1 MVSVPNVEG
10 DDLVAVPEPEG
21 RIQALRDMLMT
32 IETDSK
38 EYELISDYHKGNQ
51 ARPNV
56 PKTARVEVHEI
67 AKRSVM
73 NLMPLQVSIPAQLSF
88 IDGYREGGNRDP
100 KVWSVWDNSSMAAKQ
115 TNAFR
120 TALKYGNS
128 FLSLEDLNQKEPK
141 IKLLST
147 PDTVAFYHD
156 PVNDRFPV
164 YAMTIRFRPSGDKPG
179 LVVYYD
185 DQEIA
190 YYDWFNASSG
200 NSEFRRREES
210 YVHGLGM
217 TPVKRLV
224 CMMDD
229 DGVVQGLVKPMIPLQ
244 DRVNQTS
251 FDLMVTQT
259 FSSFKVRWASGML
272 GDPVYEEDPETGE
285 PIPKRDGDGNQVY
298 RPIPIDQSTWV
309 TTDDPQ
315 AKMGT
320 LDETPLEGF
329 LKAFE
334 MAIKHFAIVG
344 QLPPHNLL
352 GSMDNLS
359 ADTLVAAMSQTMRFV
374 HMLKTEWGQAIVDL
388 LGLASIQMGYRDT
401 LDGYDGEVN
410 WRDMSDHTLA
420 AVVDALGK
428 AAQLLDVP
436 KRSLWPRIPGVTQG
450 EVMAWEEAADEEEQR
465 EMFEDLNSPG
475 GAASRE
481 AGSSSIPT
489 PLEAFGSRSG
499 DSNSSAQVV
508 EPPVR

>member
-1 MVSVPNVEG
+1 FV
-10 DDLVAVPEPEG
+10 
-21 RIQALRDMLMT
+21 
-32 IETDSK
+32 
-38 EYELISDYHKGNQ
+38 
-51 ARPNV
+51 
-56 PKTARVEVHEI
+56 
-67 AKRSVM
+67 
-73 NLMPLQVSIPAQLSF
+73 
-88 IDGYREGGNRDP
+88 DGYREGGNREP
-100 KVWSVWDNSSMAAKQ
+100 KVWSVWDNSSMPAKQ

-164 YAMTIRFRPSGDKPG
+164 YAMTIRYRPSGDKPG

-190 YYDWFNASSG
+190 YYDWTVGGSG
-200 NSEFRRREES
+200 KSEFQRREES

-229 DGVVQGLVKPMIPLQ
+229 DGVVEGLVKPMIPLQ

-272 GDPVYEEDPETGE
+272 GDPVYDEDPETGE
-285 PIPKRDGDGNQVY
+285 LIPRRDQDGNQIY

-334 MAIKHFAIVG
+334 MAIKHYAIVG

-388 LGLASIQMGYRDT
+388 LGLA
-401 LDGYDGEVN
+401 
-410 WRDMSDHTLA
+410 
-420 AVVDALGK
+420 
-428 AAQLLDVP
+428 
-436 KRSLWPRIPGVTQG
+436 
-450 EVMAWEEAADEEEQR
+450 
-465 EMFEDLNSPG
+465 
-475 GAASRE
+475 
-481 AGSSSIPT
+481 
-489 PLEAFGSRSG
+489 
-499 DSNSSAQVV
+499 
-508 EPPVR
+508 

>member
-1 MVSVPNVEG
+1 MVSVPNVENG
-10 DDLVAVPEPEG
+10 DLVAVPDDEDRVETM
-21 RIQALRDMLMT
+21 REMLMT
-32 IETDSK
+32 IERDAS
-38 EYELISDYHKGNQ
+38 EYSLISDYYKGNH
-51 ARPNV
+51 ALPNV

-88 IDGYREGGNRDP
+88 IDGYREGDDQEP
-100 KVWSVWDNSSMAAKQ
+100 KVWQVWKNSSMASKQ
-115 TNAFR
+115 TIAFKTALRYGNAFL
-120 TALKYGNS
+120 A
-128 FLSLEDLNQKEPK
+128 LEDLNQAEPK

-147 PDTVAFYHD
+147 ADTVAYYHD
-156 PVNDRFPV
+156 PVNDRFPAYV
-164 YAMTIRFRPSGDKPG
+164 LSIRYRPSGKKPG
-179 LVVYYD
+179 LLVFLD
-185 DQEIA
+185 DQEVT
-190 YYDWFNASSG
+190 YYDWTLNSFNK
-200 NSEFRRREES
+200 SEFRVREES
-210 YVHGLGM
+210 YRHSVGH

-229 DGVVQGLVKPMIPLQ
+229 DGVVEGLVRPMIPLQ

-272 GDPVYEEDPETGE
+272 GDPVYDEDPKTGE
-285 PIPKRDGDGNQVY
+285 FVPRRDADGNQIY

-329 LKAFE
+329 LAAFE
-334 MAIKHFAIVG
+334 LAIKHFAIVG

-388 LGLASIQMGYRDT
+388 MGLAAIQMGEIDS
-401 LDGYDGEVN
+401 LDNYDGEVN

-428 AAQLLDVP
+428 AAQMLEVP
-436 KRSLWPRIPGVTQG
+436 AKALWTRIPGVTQN
-450 EVMAWEEAADEEEQR
+450 EVMTWKKMAEEQ
-465 EMFEDLNSPG
+465 EQLSQFEDLDSPG
-475 GAASRE
+475 GTASRE
-481 AGSSSIPT
+481 VGDPQVDNTQTPT
-489 PLEAFGSRSG
+489 PLEAFGGR
-499 DSNSSAQVV
+499 
-508 EPPVR
+508 EPVR